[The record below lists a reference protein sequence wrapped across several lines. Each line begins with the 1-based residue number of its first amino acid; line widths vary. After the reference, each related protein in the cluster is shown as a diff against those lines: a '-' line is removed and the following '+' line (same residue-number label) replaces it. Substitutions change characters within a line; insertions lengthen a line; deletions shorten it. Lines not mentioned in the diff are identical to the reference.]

1 MGKLHHKIA
10 SRHNSATLA
19 SPPRAGKRTRS
30 LEPKSGCSILWPTP
44 CALGAVDFTKG
55 LQAAGPPWCDE
66 TQLLEAGESTLDKR
80 PAEGKGKK
88 KKKEQACWIFDAVN
102 HKSHRV
108 PVEKAGVQRATN
120 IPTSVPPGRT
130 ADFLDSGGRAAHTGP
145 SSVAVPQPPWGRCLQ
160 HRSR

>member
-88 KKKEQACWIFDAVN
+88 KKKKSKHVGYLMLSITNLTGSLWKRLEFREPQTSPPLSLRAGQPIF
-102 HKSHRV
+102 ST
-108 PVEKAGVQRATN
+108 Q
-120 IPTSVPPGRT
+120 
-130 ADFLDSGGRAAHTGP
+130 
-145 SSVAVPQPPWGRCLQ
+145 VAVLHIQDPPP
-160 HRSR
+160 